1 MQLFA
6 FGVNHRT
13 AAVDIREKVAFSPE
27 EVPVALNAA
36 LKSDGVK
43 EVAIIST
50 CNRTEIYVAG
60 SADERVVS
68 HWLSDYKHV
77 NMEMLARS
85 YFSHRDEYAIQ
96 HMMRVAAGLD
106 SLILGEPQI
115 LGQIKSAYTVA
126 RECGAIG
133 SLLNQAFQHS
143 FSIAKRV
150 RTETAIGESP
160 VSVAYATV
168 SLAQQIFSDL
178 SDLDALLI
186 GAGETIELVVQHLH
200 QKGVRSITVANRT
213 LSRAEELAR
222 NYGARAILLSE
233 IPDHLH
239 AADMV
244 ITSTASQLPILGKGA
259 VESALKQRRHKPMF
273 MVDIAVPRDIE
284 PEVARLRDVYL
295 YTVDDLKDVIEENR
309 RSREN
314 AARSAEKII
323 EEGLESWRKQL
334 RGLNAVGTI
343 RAFRQNVEE
352 IRDGELQKALAAL
365 ERGQPAE
372 DVLANLARG
381 LTNKLLHAPT
391 LKLKQ
396 AGEEGW
402 DDHIRI
408 AHDLFN
414 LHGDTQDK
422 K

>member
-6 FGVNHRT
+6 FGINHHT

-27 EVPVALNAA
+27 EMPAALNAA
-36 LKSDGVK
+36 RHEAGVN
-43 EVAIIST
+43 EVAIVST
-50 CNRTEIYVAG
+50 CNRTEIYVG
-60 SADERVVS
+60 GGADEVRLRE
-68 HWLSDYKHV
+68 WLSDYKRISQ
-77 NMEMLARS
+77 EILACS
-85 YFSHRDEYAIQ
+85 CFSMHDERVIQ

-115 LGQIKSAYTVA
+115 LGQVKSAYSVA
-126 RECGAIG
+126 RESGTLG

-178 SDLDALLI
+178 SQVDALLV
-186 GAGETIELVVQHLH
+186 GAGETIELVAQHLR
-200 QKGVRSITVANRT
+200 QKQVRNITVANRT
-213 LSRAEELAR
+213 LGRAEELAR
-222 NYGARAILLSE
+222 NYQAKAIMLSE

-239 AADMV
+239 KADMV
-244 ITSTASQLPILGKGA
+244 ITSTASQLPVLGKGA

-295 YTVDDLKDVIEENR
+295 YTVDDLRDVIEENR
-309 RSREN
+309 RSRES
-314 AARSAEKII
+314 AADNAEKII
-323 EEGLESWRKQL
+323 EEGLESWRRQM
-334 RGLNAVGTI
+334 RGLSVVGTI
-343 RAFRQNVEE
+343 RAFRQNIEE

-372 DVLANLARG
+372 DVLASLARG
-381 LTNKLLHAPT
+381 LTNKLLHTPT

-408 AHDLFN
+408 AHELFN
-414 LHGDTQDK
+414 LQRDTQDK